1 MKAAPVIATA
11 FGFVKVIFSTEV
23 ALVETEAGVK
33 AFRTVTRLSTTS
45 VPLTDELV
53 PAFVVVTAPVL
64 LT

>member
-1 MKAAPVIATA
+1 MIATA
-11 FGFVKVIFSTEV
+11 FGFVKVIFSTEL

-33 AFRTVTRLSTTS
+33 ALSTVMWLSTTS
-45 VPLTDELV
+45 VPLTDPLV